1 MTDLLVTGA
10 RLAGRDGRYDIA
22 ADRGHITRI
31 TPARTDGDNAATDAA
46 TVIDAAGALVSPPYV
61 EPHVH
66 LDTALTAGQPRWNNS
81 GTLWEG
87 IAVWGE
93 RRATLDRADVLARAE
108 EVLRWYAARGVLHV
122 RTHVD
127 VTDPG
132 LTALDALL
140 ELRERV
146 RDAVRLQVVAFP
158 QEGIRSG
165 PAGAVTR
172 GRELLAEAAGRG
184 VDAIGAIPH
193 FEDTREDGV
202 ASLEDAV
209 ALAETHGLMVDA
221 HCDEIDDE
229 QSRFVE
235 VLAALARSTGLGG
248 RVTASHTTAM
258 GSYNGAYSYKLRRVL
273 ARAGVNLVC
282 NPLTNLGLQGRF
294 DGYPK
299 RRGLTQVAE
308 MLAAGVNVAFGH
320 DDVMDPWFPL
330 GAADP
335 LQIALTGIAAAQ
347 LTGPAQIAA
356 AYEMVT
362 ERAARVLAL
371 GDGYGIAV
379 GRPADLLVLPAS
391 SPLDVIRR
399 QTRPLWV
406 IARGRILAT
415 TPQAPTD
422 LTWPGTGTVPV
433 DFVRADDD
441 ADATWRHARLRR

>member
-1 MTDLLVTGA
+1 MTDLLVRGA
-10 RLAGRDGRYDIA
+10 RLPGRDGRYDIA
-22 ADRGHITRI
+22 ADGGRITRVA
-31 TPARTDGDNAATDAA
+31 PAVTERGGNDTAA
-46 TVIDAAGALVSPPYV
+46 TVIEAHGALVSPPYV

-66 LDTALTAGQPRWNNS
+66 LDAALTAGEPRWNAS

-93 RRATLDRADVLARAE
+93 RRAALDRADVLARAE

-127 VTDPG
+127 VTDPE

-140 ELRERV
+140 ELREKV
-146 RDAVRLQVVAFP
+146 QDVVRLQVVAFP

-165 PAGAVTR
+165 PSGAVTR
-172 GRELLAEAAGRG
+172 GRELLEEAVRRG
-184 VDAIGAIPH
+184 VDAVGAIPH

-209 ALAETHGLMVDA
+209 GLAERHGLMVDV

-235 VLAALARSTGLGG
+235 ALAALARRTGLGA

-258 GSYNGAYSYKLRRVL
+258 GSYGGAYSFKLRRVL

-282 NPLTNLGLQGRF
+282 NPLTNLALQGRF

-308 MLAAGVNVAFGH
+308 MLDAGVNVAFGH

-330 GAADP
+330 GTADP
-335 LQIALTGIAAAQ
+335 LQIAVTGIAAAQ

-356 AYEMVT
+356 AYEMIT
-362 ERAARVLAL
+362 GRAARVLGL
-371 GDGYGIAV
+371 GTDYGIAE

-399 QTRPLWV
+399 QARPLWV
-406 IARGRILAT
+406 VARGRVVVR
-415 TPQAPTD
+415 TPSNPVT
-422 LTWPGTGTVPV
+422 LTWPDAGAAPV
-433 DFVRADDD
+433 DFVRRADEP
-441 ADATWRHARLRR
+441 DATWRRAHIR